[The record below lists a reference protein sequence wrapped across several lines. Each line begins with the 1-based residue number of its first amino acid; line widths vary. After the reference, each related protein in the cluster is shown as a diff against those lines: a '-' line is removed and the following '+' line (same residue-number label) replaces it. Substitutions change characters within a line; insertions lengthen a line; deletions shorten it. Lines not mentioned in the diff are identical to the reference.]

1 MNPVRL
7 DPHCAGSAYDEAM
20 WFLTCFAA
28 IIAVHGLELQSS
40 SASRKGLDNVINI
53 LLGMMGDFRQQTE
66 ADKEAHEGYTSWSD
80 DQETDKTAYMQE
92 QQALTMSQQ
101 ALMSAN
107 EQAVQKL
114 TEEIGQYN
122 LDIRKTMKSIAE
134 LTQLRQEEHSQHEAE
149 LADLTKTIDAVNKAI
164 EILEGHYAADG
175 AALAEIKN
183 RVQLAMSLV
192 NADDSKVKV
201 VTQFMQKRGP
211 DWLSVDG
218 AKYDKYDAQSGGA
231 GVVGTLNDL
240 RTTLDQN
247 KQESIEKENEQR
259 RIYEDTKSSKEGELS
274 RMKDELAQKSLSKT
288 QAEST
293 ITSCRATIGEA
304 TKNAGDAKSY
314 IALILSDRE
323 KFKTEFDE
331 RTRMRND
338 EIAATQAALDA
349 LQSISA
355 GAKSGVF
362 FQTRG
367 VGFAKARKC
376 AKCQSEAQKLLSL
389 SKSLNSAVLMQ
400 VAGEMAQRQ
409 MVKGDFEPVKDLLR
423 QLIERLESEQSAES
437 SHEDWCNTEK
447 ASSQQG
453 QADREESIKSLQ
465 SEIEFLTTNIAQLK
479 TELDFL
485 GDEIE
490 RVKDESKVATE
501 GRNEAHEAFVKAKG
515 DHDEVIGA
523 VEKAIEAL
531 GAQYSLLQSKAK
543 GKRIQSHQGAASK
556 QSPFS
561 DYSSGSGSGGSAL
574 EMLEDLLGRYSTA
587 RTQLIRDEGAA
598 TSAYKNLMAANK
610 QFLRETET
618 TFNSKMSERRGK
630 LNRLK
635 NGKEE
640 LKNAF
645 TELHEISQ
653 YLKDLRPSCDDI
665 RSTFEE
671 RKRRREAEIG
681 ALKECL
687 EVLSDPSALS

>member
-1 MNPVRL
+1 M
-7 DPHCAGSAYDEAM
+7 
-20 WFLTCFAA
+20 T
-28 IIAVHGLELQSS
+28 
-40 SASRKGLDNVINI
+40 
-53 LLGMMGDFRQQTE
+53 DFRSQTQ

-92 QQALTMSQQ
+92 QQALEMSQQ
-101 ALMSAN
+101 ALKSAN

-114 TEEIGQYN
+114 TEEMAKYN
-122 LDIRKTMKSIAE
+122 QDITKTMRSLAE
-134 LTQLRQEEHSQHEAE
+134 LAQLRQEEHSQHEAE

-183 RVQLAMSLV
+183 RVQLAMSLA
-192 NADDSKVKV
+192 NADDSKVKT

-218 AKYDKYDAQSGGA
+218 AKYDKYDSQAGGA

-240 RTTLDQN
+240 RSTLDQN

-259 RIYEDTKSSKEGELS
+259 RIYEETKSSKEGELS
-274 RMKDELAQKSLSKT
+274 RMKDELAQKTLSKT

-293 ITSCRATIGEA
+293 ITSCMATIGEA
-304 TKNAGDAKSY
+304 TKNAADAKSY
-314 IALILSDRE
+314 IALILADRE
-323 KFKTEFDE
+323 KFAKEFDD
-331 RTRMRND
+331 RKLMRN
-338 EIAATQAALDA
+338 EEVAATQAALDA

-367 VGFAKARKC
+367 VGFAKAHKC
-376 AKCQSEAQKLLSL
+376 AKCKGEAQKLLSL
-389 SKSLNSAVLMQ
+389 SKSLKSGVLMQ
-400 VAGEMAQRQ
+400 VAGEMTQRQ
-409 MVKGDFEPVKDLLR
+409 MAKGDFEPVKELLR
-423 QLIERLESEQSAES
+423 TLISRLEEEQSAES

-447 ASSQQG
+447 ASSQKG
-453 QADREESIKSLQ
+453 QADREESIKRLQ

-485 GDEIE
+485 GDEIT
-490 RVKDESKVATE
+490 RVKEESKVATE
-501 GRNEAHEAFVKAKG
+501 GRNEAHEVFVKAKS
-515 DHDEVIGA
+515 DHDEVISA
-523 VEKAIEAL
+523 IEKAMESL
-531 GAQYSLLQSKAK
+531 GAQYSLLQGKAKAK
-543 GKRIQSHQGAASK
+543 GKRIQSHQGAATK
-556 QSPFS
+556 ESPFS
-561 DYSSGSGSGGSAL
+561 DYSSGSGGAGSAM

-587 RTQLIRDEGAA
+587 RTQLVRDEDNAA
-598 TSAYKNLMAANK
+598 SAYKTLMAANK
-610 QFLRETET
+610 QFLRETEM

-640 LKNAF
+640 LKTSF

-653 YLKDLRPSCDDI
+653 YLQDLRPSCDDI

-671 RKRRREAEIG
+671 RKRRREAEIA

-687 EVLSDPSALS
+687 DVLSDPTAIS